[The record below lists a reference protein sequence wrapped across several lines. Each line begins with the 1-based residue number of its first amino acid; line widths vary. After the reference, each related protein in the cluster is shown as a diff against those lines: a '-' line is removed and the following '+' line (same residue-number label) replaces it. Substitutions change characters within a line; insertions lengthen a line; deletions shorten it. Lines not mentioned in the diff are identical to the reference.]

1 MLRQY
6 NTMNPI
12 NLFVILVIGA
22 GLGIVASSSSGSD
35 GGHDDS
41 PPAKAKTK
49 KHKKKKNKRDRKKS
63 MKNKDGS
70 SGGVVYL
77 RSIESGKYR
86 TIRFG
91 SGDTMGMVK
100 QRLLADKRL
109 SVNNHTVT
117 IYFGGRAINGVNAA
131 SNYNKEHLTY
141 EIKKK

>member
-1 MLRQY
+1 
-6 NTMNPI
+6 MNPI

-22 GLGIVASSSSGSD
+22 GLGIVASNSSGGEYN
-35 GGHDDS
+35 GGYDDN
-41 PPAKAKTK
+41 PAKAKTK
-49 KHKKKKNKRDRKKS
+49 KYKKKRDKKDRKKS
-63 MKNKDGS
+63 VKNKDGS

-77 RSIESGKYR
+77 RNIESGKYR
-86 TIRFG
+86 TIKFG
-91 SGDTMGMVK
+91 SGDTIGMIK

-109 SVNNHTVT
+109 SVNNHVVT